1 METKKDLP
9 IDIDARRVYSFLVL
23 GSTRSGKSTMIDHI
37 LKNFCSNKISILMTE
52 SPNADAY
59 KSETYR
65 KGTIMCPGWHDSI
78 IKDAYKLNKAT
89 NNHYMFNFILDDIVS
104 AKHSKTLK
112 SLLTVMRN
120 SQIGCIISG
129 QGATMLPPIAR
140 SNVNIILLGRVNNDF
155 EAESIVKN
163 FLTSFFPS
171 GMTMVNKIKQYR
183 ELTKD
188 HKFICLNNLNDEVF
202 ITKLDLK

>member
-1 METKKDLP
+1 MDVKQDLP
-9 IDIDARRVYSFLVL
+9 LDLDPRRVYSFLVL
-23 GSTRSGKSTMIDHI
+23 GSTRSGKSTMIDYI
-37 LKNFCSNKISILMTE
+37 LKTFCENKLSILMTE

-59 KSETYR
+59 KTDAYK

-104 AKHSKTLK
+104 AKNSKTLK
-112 SLLTVMRN
+112 SLLTVYRN

-155 EAESIVKN
+155 EAEVIVKN
-163 FLTSFFPS
+163 FLKSYFPTE
-171 GMTMVNKIKQYR
+171 MRLTEKIKQYR

-188 HKFICLNNLNDEVF
+188 HRFICLNNLTDETF
-202 ITKLDLK
+202 ITKIKI

>member
-1 METKKDLP
+1 MEVKHDLP
-9 IDIDARRVYSFLVL
+9 LDLDPRRVYSFLVL

-37 LKNFCSNKISILMTE
+37 LKKYCESKISILMTE

-59 KSETYR
+59 KSDTFR
-65 KGTIMCPGWHDSI
+65 KNVLMCPGWHESI
-78 IKDAYKLNKAT
+78 IKDAYKLNNAT

-112 SLLTVMRN
+112 ALLTVYRN

-155 EAESIVKN
+155 EAEMIVKN
-163 FLTSFFPS
+163 FLKSYFPTD
-171 GMTMVNKIKQYR
+171 MKLTEKIKQFR

-188 HKFICLNNLNDEVF
+188 HRFICLNNLNDETF
-202 ITKLDLK
+202 ITKLKI